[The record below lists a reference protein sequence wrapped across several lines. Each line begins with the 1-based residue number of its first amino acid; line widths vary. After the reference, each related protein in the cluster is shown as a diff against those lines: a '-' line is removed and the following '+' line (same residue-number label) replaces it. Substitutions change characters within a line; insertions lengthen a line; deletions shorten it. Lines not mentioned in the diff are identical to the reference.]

1 MNKFSERLKEVLR
14 ERDMSQVA
22 LAKKIG
28 MSQGVVNNYCTG
40 KREPTLDVLVSICRA
55 LNESADYLLGLE
67 DWWNKEG
74 VRASFFVGYAHLW
87 RMKNIMLMF
96 HEVNNGYYR

>member
-1 MNKFSERLKEVLR
+1 MNKFSERLKEVLKDR
-14 ERDMSQVA
+14 GVSQLA

-40 KREPTLDVLVSICRA
+40 KREPTLDVLIKICKA

-67 DWWNKEG
+67 D
-74 VRASFFVGYAHLW
+74 
-87 RMKNIMLMF
+87 
-96 HEVNNGYYR
+96 